1 MVEKEKILIIGAT
14 GYIGKFL
21 AEASAK
27 SGHSTFALIR
37 KSSASSPE
45 KSKII
50 ESFRGLGVTAIH
62 GDLYDQESLVSA
74 IKQVDVVISAV
85 RSQQLDDQVNI
96 IAAIKEAGA
105 ARIKRFVPSEFG
117 GDVDRM
123 HAVEPMAS
131 SLAIK
136 ARIRR
141 AIEAEGIPYTYIVSN
156 CFAGHF
162 LPCLGQLHLLSNVTT
177 PPRDKVLIPG
187 DGNTRA
193 IFVKEED
200 IAMYTIK
207 AVADP
212 RTQNKRLYLRPP
224 ANVLS
229 LNELVSLWE
238 QKIGKN
244 LERAYISEDQLLK
257 NIQEAPM
264 PLNILL
270 SIEHFIFV
278 KGDCTNYEICPPD
291 GVEAS
296 ELYPEI
302 KHTTVDEYLAQ
313 FV

>member
-1 MVEKEKILIIGAT
+1 MAEKEKILIIGGT
-14 GYIGKFL
+14 GCIGKFL
-21 AEASAK
+21 VKASAK
-27 SGHSTFALIR
+27 SGHSTFALTR
-37 KSSASSPE
+37 KSCASSPE
-45 KSKII
+45 KSKIV
-50 ESFRGLGVTAIH
+50 ESFRGLGVTVIR
-62 GDLYDQESLVSA
+62 ESLVSA
-74 IKQVDVVISAV
+74 IKQVDVVTSAV
-85 RSQQLDDQVNI
+85 GPQQVADQVNI

-117 GDVDRM
+117 SDADRM

-131 SLAIK
+131 SIGIK

-156 CFAGHF
+156 CFAGLF
-162 LPCLGQLHLLSNVTT
+162 LPWLGHVHLRSNVTT
-177 PPRDKVLIPG
+177 PPRDKVLILG

-200 IAMYTIK
+200 IAIYTIK
-207 AVADP
+207 AVADR
-212 RTQNKRLYLRPP
+212 RTQNKNLYLRPP
-224 ANVLS
+224 ANILS
-229 LNELVSLWE
+229 VNELVSLWE
-238 QKIGKN
+238 QKIGMT

-264 PLNILL
+264 PLNTLL

-278 KGDCTNYEICPPD
+278 KGDCTNHEICPSD

-302 KHTTVDEYLAQ
+302 KFTTVDEYLTQ
-313 FV
+313 LV